1 MAHAFWPTAA
11 GVAAAAVDAAGVAA
25 AGVAAAGVAAAAVA
39 AAGDRER
46 AMVMHHART
55 RSAKL
60 LTGCER
66 LAFGQVQPASV
77 QPDVPERKYLD
88 RKYSNR
94 GHLIRGAA
102 VSTVLTAALAFP
114 GNDGGLGVPSRA
126 AALVTAA
133 AEAAPPGDLF
143 IYHV

>member
-1 MAHAFWPTAA
+1 
-11 GVAAAAVDAAGVAA
+11 
-25 AGVAAAGVAAAAVA
+25 
-39 AAGDRER
+39 
-46 AMVMHHART
+46 MVMHHART

-114 GNDGGLGVPSRA
+114 SIYVYYLLYVHA
-126 AALVTAA
+126 YVMMHAVCLQL
-133 AEAAPPGDLF
+133 AEHELKHELCFSWLDW
-143 IYHV
+143 ISMYCMYTD